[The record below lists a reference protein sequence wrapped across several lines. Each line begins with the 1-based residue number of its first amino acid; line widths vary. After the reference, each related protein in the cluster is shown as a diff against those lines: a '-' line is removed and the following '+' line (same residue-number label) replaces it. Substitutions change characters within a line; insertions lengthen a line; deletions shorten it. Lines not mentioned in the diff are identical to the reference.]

1 MNYPYILRDRFSKD
15 LLKGS
20 QTGLG
25 TSCYHPVYVNRELE
39 IQESLL
45 KERNLQ
51 GQRRLGLLWVKCLCS
66 LVSFG
71 RVSLFLVFCT
81 WNMIYLGVRC
91 LLLLLLFSIYLA
103 WCSLALLDVWFNV
116 CHQFGT
122 SSAIIILNVSSVF
135 LFSL

>member
-51 GQRRLGLLWVKCLCS
+51 G
-66 LVSFG
+66 
-71 RVSLFLVFCT
+71 
-81 WNMIYLGVRC
+81 
-91 LLLLLLFSIYLA
+91 
-103 WCSLALLDVWFNV
+103 
-116 CHQFGT
+116 
-122 SSAIIILNVSSVF
+122 
-135 LFSL
+135 